1 MKGWWWWPERGVD
14 ITTNN
19 DKVGRCLDITSD
31 KVNSVVTLYHHHH
44 YTCRLFYLFFVTDLQ
59 IVVVWFGNSFMIRV
73 GSESKLSV

>member
-1 MKGWWWWPERGVD
+1 MKGWWWWPERGVY

-44 YTCRLFYLFFVTDLQ
+44 YICRLFYLFFVTDLQ
-59 IVVVWFGNSFMIRV
+59 IVIVWFGNSFMIRV